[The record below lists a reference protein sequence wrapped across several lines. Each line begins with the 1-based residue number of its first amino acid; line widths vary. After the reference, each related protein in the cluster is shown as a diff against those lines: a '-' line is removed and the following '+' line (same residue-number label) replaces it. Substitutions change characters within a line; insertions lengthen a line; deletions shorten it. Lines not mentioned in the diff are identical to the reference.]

1 MPNIDDH
8 MDDLLR
14 RAADNYPLKTDT
26 GNFEDLLP
34 FVAGP
39 AAVTGSG
46 KASTGKRKS
55 WVLLLAC
62 LIIGGSTLTYFIYNN
77 NTGNSITTSASPQKN
92 KGEQK
97 AVPSQ
102 TNTSSQLNTATQIPA
117 TDITT
122 ANETQHSDNF
132 YQPNKQKQNTG
143 ARFSA
148 KIIGGMAMGVA
159 DEDDKSTSIG
169 DLTAKTKTVYNDH
182 QQTKITVV
190 NPGTVTEELE
200 ESIATAE
207 KSSHKKTTKPDIKKE
222 TAATETTATKPDKKK
237 KLKPGF
243 YYGLTAGAQLNQV
256 KGQGMTKT
264 GLNAGVVLGLQ
275 LSKKLSV
282 ETGVQLTQKKYYSSG
297 EYFHAKTGDM
307 PANMKV
313 MSLHGTSTLVEIPV
327 ELKYNFSKKQN
338 GFYGKVGVSTYLITK
353 ERNEYKAMV
362 SGVPQDINSTY
373 KDKHMYSAAQLNLS
387 AGYQHGLGKKIN
399 IRVEPY
405 IQIPLKG
412 IGIGSLPVMSTGLQ
426 LVLTRN

>member
-34 FVAGP
+34 FVAGQ
-39 AAVTGSG
+39 AAVTVAG

-102 TNTSSQLNTATQIPA
+102 TNNSSQLNTATQIPA

-122 ANETQHSDNF
+122 ANETQNSDNF

-143 ARFSA
+143 ARFSIN
-148 KIIGGMAMGVA
+148 IIGSTAMGVV
-159 DEDDKSTSIG
+159 DEEEKLTSSK

-190 NPGTVTEELE
+190 NPGTVTDGQEENM
-200 ESIATAE
+200 
-207 KSSHKKTTKPDIKKE
+207 
-222 TAATETTATKPDKKK
+222 
-237 KLKPGF
+237 
-243 YYGLTAGAQLNQV
+243 GAQ
-256 KGQGMTKT
+256 
-264 GLNAGVVLGLQ
+264 AI
-275 LSKKLSV
+275 
-282 ETGVQLTQKKYYSSG
+282 
-297 EYFHAKTGDM
+297 EYQPFDVASRDT
-307 PANMKV
+307 P
-313 MSLHGTSTLVEIPV
+313 SL
-327 ELKYNFSKKQN
+327 
-338 GFYGKVGVSTYLITK
+338 
-353 ERNEYKAMV
+353 AM
-362 SGVPQDINSTY
+362 
-373 KDKHMYSAAQLNLS
+373 
-387 AGYQHGLGKKIN
+387 
-399 IRVEPY
+399 
-405 IQIPLKG
+405 
-412 IGIGSLPVMSTGLQ
+412 IGSHPSYERCRNVVPIAAALFDRVRRRHSLPFAVQNQPG
-426 LVLTRN
+426 